1 MDGDTLA
8 STAVAWSPKEL
19 QKIAGTDDL
28 HISPFREDGET
39 YGTPT
44 WIWSV
49 VVDGDLYVR
58 GYNGQQSRWYQAA
71 VRQRAGRIR
80 AAGMTKD
87 VRFEPVDGP
96 INGRIDDAY
105 RAKYRGSPYL
115 TPTIGTRAR
124 AATVRVLPRKA
135 EE

>member
-71 VRQRAGRIR
+71 VRQKSRPHSRGRHDER
-80 AAGMTKD
+80 
-87 VRFEPVDGP
+87 RP
-96 INGRIDDAY
+96 
-105 RAKYRGSPYL
+105 L
-115 TPTIGTRAR
+115 RAR
-124 AATVRVLPRKA
+124 RWSDQRSNRRCVPSEVPGQPVFDTDDRYARACGDRASAAA
-135 EE
+135 EG